1 MDLRTIRHWDVGAL
15 EQVETALAQRIRM
28 IEDVR
33 AQVSEAGGLSGWAGQ
48 AAEAARQRFTVTSN
62 ELTDELT
69 VLEAV
74 RTVTGETRAAVAH
87 LRAQLADLEKNAA
100 TDGFEFSDDG
110 TIAGGDA
117 ASRSHE
123 ESALRERRR
132 VELRARA
139 RALIT
144 QAAETAADAAAVLSR
159 ASGGE
164 AHDRDVPG
172 SAMPEADR
180 ETTGHL
186 TAPAPPADTS
196 PAAARAYWEA
206 LPESQRREVIARHP
220 EWVGNRDGIPS
231 LARHEANTNR
241 IGGERRLL
249 EDRCRTLRTNLANH
263 PFGGAFTDED
273 AELAL
278 VESKLTDLDKIE
290 QLVAENP
297 MVPGD
302 ENDHGVRLLLLD
314 MVSGERGMAAL
325 AIGDPDN
332 ADHVSVTVP
341 GKDTTITSLCG
352 MVAEG
357 KALRTETEYQLDRLG
372 RGDEKVAT
380 IAWLGYEPPVS
391 KGGPD
396 DFAAGWLDAART
408 DRAEAGA
415 PRLARFLDGIDVASN
430 SPDPHLTALGHS
442 YGSYTL
448 ARALQ
453 DPAHGQP
460 VDDAVFYGSPGINA
474 SDEPDLGLRQG
485 HGYVLRAADDPITLA
500 DTLRT
505 FGPDPVTTRLEQLS
519 VAAGTTAD
527 GIPREAASGHSEYPR
542 PSGTG
547 PYEGE
552 LRTSGYNMA
561 VIIGGLP
568 AELLHR

>member
-48 AAEAARQRFTVTSN
+48 AAEAARQRFAVTSN

-74 RTVTGETRAAVAH
+74 RTVTGETRVAVAH
-87 LRAQLADLEKNAA
+87 LKAQLADIETTTA
-100 TDGFEFSDDG
+100 TDGFELRDDG
-110 TIAGGDA
+110 TVDSTPRAP
-117 ASRSHE
+117 E
-123 ESALRERRR
+123 VFALREQRR
-132 VELRARA
+132 VESQARA
-139 RALIT
+139 RALIA
-144 QAAETAADAAAVLSR
+144 QAVDIASDAAAVLSKVSEG
-159 ASGGE
+159 A
-164 AHDRDVPG
+164 ARDHG
-172 SAMPEADR
+172 AADT
-180 ETTGHL
+180 ENPGHL
-186 TAPAPPADTS
+186 TALAPPTDTS

-220 EWVGNRDGIPS
+220 EWIGDRDGIPS

-241 IGGERRLL
+241 IEVERRRLA
-249 EDRCRTLRTNLANH
+249 DRRDTLRTNLANH
-263 PFGGAFTDED
+263 PFGGVFTDED
-273 AELAL
+273 AELEL

-314 MVSGERGMAAL
+314 MTSGERGMAAL

-341 GKDTTITSLCG
+341 GKDTTIISLGG

-396 DFAAGWLDAART
+396 DFANGWLDAARP
-408 DRAEAGA
+408 DLAEAGA
-415 PRLARFLDGIDVASN
+415 PRLARFLDGVDVASN
-430 SPDPHLTALGHS
+430 RPDPHLTALGHS

-453 DPAHGQP
+453 DPAYGHP
-460 VDDAVFYGSPGINA
+460 VDDAVFYGSPGVNA